1 MEMKKNNSEEMLELA
16 VMHTQNPIT
25 LQQMGEDLNRL
36 TKFVKEILKRDQ
48 DFGVIPYTGKKPTL
62 LKPGAEKLLKFF
74 RYVPRF
80 NLIEKVMD
88 WNPNNPFFYFNYN
101 CTIYDRV
108 TGEIVAEANGSC
120 NSREKKYAYKQSK
133 SENQLPEPQPP
144 VYTFTIVNT
153 LEKMAQKRALIGATL
168 IATCASMFFTQDI
181 EDMEGVLDA
190 EYEVVE
196 NGVALNGEKGK
207 TVQSNTKK
215 WKSNKLT
222 VNQRNTIIKMLG
234 SFIKHQE
241 GETDS
246 EWEARKLLW
255 FQEKRKDKKALDD
268 LSFEEA
274 SSAIAAL
281 GAIIKEA
288 SAKKN
293 QKPTEPVVEESE
305 KQEIER
311 PEKESQE
318 ASEPATDAMSPF

>member
-16 VMHTQNPIT
+16 VMHTQDPIT

-120 NSREKKYAYKQSK
+120 NSREKKYAYKQQHDSQK
-133 SENQLPEPQPP
+133 PPEPQPP

-153 LEKMAQKRALIGATL
+153 LEKMAQKRALVGATL

-207 TVQSNTKK
+207 AAHDNTKK
-215 WKSNKLT
+215 GKPNKLT

-246 EWEARKLLW
+246 ELEARKLLW

-281 GAIIKEA
+281 STIIKEA
-288 SAKKN
+288 NAKKN
-293 QKPTEPVVEESE
+293 QKPNELVTEEPEAEKTEEG
-305 KQEIER
+305 
-311 PEKESQE
+311 SQE
-318 ASEPATDAMSPF
+318 TPEPAAANMSPF